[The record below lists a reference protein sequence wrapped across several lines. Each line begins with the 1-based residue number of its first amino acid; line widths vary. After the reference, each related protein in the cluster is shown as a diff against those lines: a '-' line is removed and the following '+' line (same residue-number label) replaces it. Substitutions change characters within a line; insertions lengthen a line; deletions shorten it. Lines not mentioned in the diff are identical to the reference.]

1 MIRVRR
7 SLLLRRGGLAQ
18 GDFLSLRRWNI
29 ADGLE
34 KTPMVLNLYLS
45 SLNGVRTLG
54 VFLGMDGGSWFSLGV
69 PSGLCVRRD
78 GSLVRPVCGLAGPL
92 PTRSVGPLVST
103 SRRAGRELGARF
115 VPGQTANVLLKQH
128 DPCIPPRRTACGQ
141 NPESP
146 AKPHTG
152 LTRKQVALFKA
163 QTPLALP
170 TKLVPLIPF
179 L

>member
-1 MIRVRR
+1 
-7 SLLLRRGGLAQ
+7 
-18 GDFLSLRRWNI
+18 
-29 ADGLE
+29 
-34 KTPMVLNLYLS
+34 MVLNLYLS

-54 VFLGMDGGSWFSLGV
+54 VFLGMDGGIWFSLGV

-78 GSLVRPVCGLAGPL
+78 GSLVKPVCGLSWRGPCPRCAWVPL
-92 PTRSVGPLVST
+92 SV
-103 SRRAGRELGARF
+103 RRGGRVVNSERDLS
-115 VPGQTANVLLKQH
+115 PGQTGNVLLKQH